1 MGVKK
6 LKRSEEIARQ
16 IICAIRDKKYA
27 VGQQLPTEQQL
38 TQIYGVGRS
47 TIREA
52 VKTLSADGIV
62 VVQQGRG
69 TFVRNTNGFHED
81 PLGITKLDAYDRLK
95 QQLEARMLLEPQIA
109 LAAVRTA
116 TDGDIKK
123 LEQLCETY
131 NSIHGYGEDMLELD
145 IEFHKTV
152 ARCTYNEVL
161 VRIIPMICEAVRDSG
176 TYMYDSKE
184 SHTKARKA
192 HERIAHAIK
201 NRDAISARYYMEQHI
216 QETIQLMAKSERHTD
231 EETNGGR

>member
-1 MGVKK
+1 MREKK

-16 IICAIRDKKYA
+16 IICAIRDNKYT
-27 VGQQLPTEQQL
+27 VGQQLPTERQL
-38 TQIYGVGRS
+38 TEMYGVGRS

-69 TFVRNTNGFHED
+69 TFVRNTNGFHDD
-81 PLGITKLDAYDRLK
+81 PLGIIKMDSYDRLK

-116 TDGDIKK
+116 TSSDIEK
-123 LEQLCETY
+123 LEYLCETY
-131 NSIHGYGEDMLELD
+131 NSINGYGDDMVELD

-152 ARCTYNEVL
+152 AKCTYNEVL
-161 VRIIPMICEAVRDSG
+161 VRIIPMICDTVRDSG
-176 TYMYDSKE
+176 TYMYDSRE

-192 HERIAHAIK
+192 HERIVRALK

-216 QETIQLMAKSERHTD
+216 QETIQLMAKNERHSNAD
-231 EETNGGR
+231 KNGGR